1 MLMNGPAKEK
11 GFAKL
16 FCFAYPNLFP
26 HSHRQVFFCLF
37 VFPTKRADQKL
48 ATAQCLGI
56 INILKEMCALGFHNL
71 ISVKAL
77 NPLDGQGIE
86 MHTYFSSTF

>member
-1 MLMNGPAKEK
+1 MLMNGPAKKK

-16 FCFAYPNLFP
+16 FCFASPNLFP
-26 HSHRQVFFCLF
+26 HSPTQVFFF
-37 VFPTKRADQKL
+37 FSPH
-48 ATAQCLGI
+48 
-56 INILKEMCALGFHNL
+56 KEGRSEVGNSSMPGNNKHFKGDVCLGFHNL
-71 ISVKAL
+71 ISMKAL